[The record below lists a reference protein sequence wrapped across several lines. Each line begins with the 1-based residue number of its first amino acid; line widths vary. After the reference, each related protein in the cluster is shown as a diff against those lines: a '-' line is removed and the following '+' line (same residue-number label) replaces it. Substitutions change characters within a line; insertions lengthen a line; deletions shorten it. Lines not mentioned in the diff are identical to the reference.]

1 MPDPVPKSDQKDAP
15 QLIGAA
21 PRGGGVQHFWLP
33 KGTPQLPRIDR
44 GEGVYVWDAAGRRYF
59 DGTCGPLAVNLGHGN
74 RRVLEAMR
82 AQAERICY
90 AYPSYFESESNTLLA
105 DLLTGLAGKG
115 FDRCFFVNSGA
126 EAVEKAI
133 EFARLHAVARGE
145 KGRVKVIARMPSFHG
160 STLGTQSLGEMK
172 DTSPLGA
179 MLHPWPKVPAPFP
192 YRPAPGLE
200 PEADASRC
208 AEALR
213 TAILDAGPETV
224 LAFILEPVMGFSGG
238 AAHAPAA
245 YYRRIRDICSE
256 FGVLLIF
263 DEVMSGAGRT
273 GRFLAAHYWPD
284 AKPDLVSLAKG
295 IASGYHP
302 VAGFLAPDAMV
313 QTVVGAGGFHLG
325 HTQKASPLACA
336 VSLAVLRELTERKLI
351 ANAESMGTLLR
362 HGLEELKNEIPI
374 IGDVRGLGLMN
385 GIEFVADSGTK
396 AMLPRHVDVPKDISR
411 IAMEKGLLLYAR
423 RTAGG
428 RFGDWI
434 MVAPPLIATRDQIEE
449 LVELLRAT
457 LLEYQASLRREGHIR

>member
-1 MPDPVPKSDQKDAP
+1 MNRTDKEASLPV
-15 QLIGAA
+15 IGAT

-33 KGTPQLPRIDR
+33 KGTPQLPRIVR
-44 GEGVYVWDAAGRRYF
+44 GEGVYVWDAAGRRYL

-74 RRVLEAMR
+74 PRVLEAMR

-90 AYPSYFESESNTLLA
+90 AYPAYFESESNTQLA
-105 DLLTGLAGKG
+105 DLLAELAGTG

-126 EAVEKAI
+126 EAVEKVI
-133 EFARLHAVARGE
+133 EFARLYAVARGE
-145 KGRVKVIARMPSFHG
+145 TKRVKVIARMPSFHG
-160 STLGTQSLGEMK
+160 STLGTQSLGETP

-192 YRPAPGLE
+192 YRPATGLDV
-200 PEADASRC
+200 EADAARC

-213 TAILDAGPETV
+213 SAILDAGPETV

-238 AAHAPAA
+238 ATCAPPA
-245 YYRRIRDICSE
+245 YYRRIREICDE
-256 FGVLLIF
+256 FGLLLIF

-302 VAGFLAPDAMV
+302 VAGFMAPEAMV
-313 QTVVGAGGFHLG
+313 QTVVGAGGFHFG

-336 VSLAVLRELTERKLI
+336 VSLAVLRELAERKLMV
-351 ANAESMGTLLR
+351 NAEAMGALLR
-362 HGLEELKNEIPI
+362 RRLEEMKAEIPV
-374 IGDVRGLGLMN
+374 IGDVRGLGLMI
-385 GIEFVADSGTK
+385 GVEFVADPETK
-396 AMLPRHVDVPKDISR
+396 AMLPRQLDVPKDISR
-411 IAMEKGLLLYAR
+411 IAAEKGLLLYAR

-434 MVAPPLIATRDQIEE
+434 MVAPPLISTRDQIEE
-449 LVELLRAT
+449 LCDMLRAT
-457 LLEYQASLRREGHIR
+457 LLEYQSRLRRDGHVR

>member
-1 MPDPVPKSDQKDAP
+1 VPKSADKDTP
-15 QLIGAA
+15 PPIGAA

-33 KGTPQLPRIDR
+33 KGTPQLPRIAR
-44 GEGVYVWDAAGRRYF
+44 GEGVYVWDAAGRRYL

-82 AQAERICY
+82 TQAERICY
-90 AYPSYFESESNTLLA
+90 AYPSYFESESNTLLS
-105 DLLTGLAGKG
+105 DLLTELAGTG

-126 EAVEKAI
+126 EAVEKTI
-133 EFARLHAVARGE
+133 EFARLHALACGE
-145 KGRVKVIARMPSFHG
+145 AARVKVIARMPSFHG
-160 STLGTQSLGEMK
+160 STLGTQSLGETK

-179 MLHPWPKVPAPFP
+179 MLHPWPKVPAPFD
-192 YRPAPGLE
+192 YRPAAGL
-200 PEADASRC
+200 DAVANANRC

-213 TAILDAGPETV
+213 TAIMDAGSDTV

-245 YYRRIRDICSE
+245 YYRRVREICDE

-273 GRFLAAHYWPD
+273 GKFLAAHHWPD
-284 AKPDLVSLAKG
+284 ARPDLVVLAKG

-302 VAGFLAPDAMV
+302 VAGFMAPDRMV
-313 QTVVGAGGFHLG
+313 QAVVDSGGFHLG

-336 VSLAVLRELTERKLI
+336 VSLAVLRELAGQKLI
-351 ANAESMGTLLR
+351 ANADTMGSLLR
-362 HGLEELKNEIPI
+362 RRLEELKDEIPI

-385 GIEFVADSGTK
+385 GIEFVADRKTK
-396 AMLPRHVDVPKDISR
+396 AMLPRQIDVPKDISR
-411 IAMEKGLLLYAR
+411 IALEKGLLLYAR

-434 MVAPPLIATRDQIEE
+434 MVAPPLIATRDQIQE
-449 LVELLRAT
+449 LVDLLRAT
-457 LLEYQASLRREGHIR
+457 LLEFQARLRREGHIKM

>member
-1 MPDPVPKSDQKDAP
+1 
-15 QLIGAA
+15 
-21 PRGGGVQHFWLP
+21 
-33 KGTPQLPRIDR
+33 
-44 GEGVYVWDAAGRRYF
+44 
-59 DGTCGPLAVNLGHGN
+59 
-74 RRVLEAMR
+74 MR

-90 AYPSYFESESNTLLA
+90 AYPSYFESEANTQLA
-105 DLLTGLAGKG
+105 DLLSELAGPG

-126 EAVEKAI
+126 EAVEKVI

-145 KGRVKVIARMPSFHG
+145 AKRVKVIARLPSFHG
-160 STLGTQSLGEMK
+160 STLATQSLGETAE
-172 DTSPLGA
+172 TSALGA

-192 YRPAPGLE
+192 YRPVAGLDA
-200 PEADASRC
+200 EADALRC

-213 TAILDAGPETV
+213 AAIVDAGPGTV

-238 AAHAPAA
+238 AVYSAPA
-245 YYRRIRDICSE
+245 YYRRVREICDE

-302 VAGFLAPDAMV
+302 VAGFMAPDAMV
-313 QTVVGAGGFHLG
+313 QAVVETGGFHLG

-336 VSLAVLRELTERKLI
+336 VSLAVLRELAERKLV
-351 ANAESMGTLLR
+351 ANAEAMGTLLR
-362 HGLEELKNEIPI
+362 RRLEEMKAEIPI
-374 IGDVRGLGLMN
+374 LGDVRGLGLMN
-385 GIEFVADSGTK
+385 GIEFVADPRTK
-396 AMLPRHVDVPKDISR
+396 AMLPRHIDVPKELSR
-411 IAMEKGLLLYAR
+411 IALEKGLLLYAR

-449 LVELLRAT
+449 LCDLLRAT
-457 LLEYQASLRREGHIR
+457 LLELQSRLRREGHVR